1 MIRMSLKACLVIA
14 ALFGSVSVGSAA
26 PNCPS
31 KVHTVLWEDGFRQC
45 LKKVGQLGRL
55 DRYFIKVARFLG
67 DVNAVKRGAIGM
79 RVTNRLV
86 GKASTRISRGISKG
100 IVNFFK

>member
-1 MIRMSLKACLVIA
+1 MSKKGWTIGKTRSLLYKS
-14 ALFGSVSVGSAA
+14 G
-26 PNCPS
+26 
-31 KVHTVLWEDGFRQC
+31 KV
-45 LKKVGQLGRL
+45 
-55 DRYFIKVARFLG
+55 LG

-86 GKASTRISRGISKG
+86 GKASSGISRGISKG